1 MVLSQMN
8 KRINGLNIE
17 KNIDIYVAE
26 NENEMFN
33 KIPLDRIILVT
44 EENKPYLVF
53 MGSKTYE
60 NYTYASRLKPSP
72 ITVC

>member
-33 KIPLDRIILVT
+33 KIPLDRIILIT
-44 EENKPYLVF
+44 EEDKQYLVL
-53 MGSKTYE
+53 MGKKP
-60 NYTYASRLKPSP
+60 NYGYGYTLSNTIS
-72 ITVC
+72 C